1 MRLLLIPVAALT
13 VLLAACWH
21 RSAHALRIGQD
32 VEMPRG
38 LDSAGVANWVAQQ
51 RASCRGILVIG
62 EDRMPVVSFD
72 GTPVPYH
79 SPIIDVRCER
89 P

>member
-1 MRLLLIPVAALT
+1 MRPLLIPVAALT

-21 RSAHALRIGQD
+21 RSAHALRIGQQ
-32 VEMPRG
+32 VMMPPG

-51 RASCRGILVIG
+51 RARCPGIVRIL
-62 EDRMPVVSFD
+62 EDRMPVVSLD
-72 GTPVPYH
+72 GSPVPYH
-79 SPIIDVRCER
+79 SPIIDVRCAR

>member
-21 RSAHALRIGQD
+21 RSAHALRIGQE

-51 RASCRGILVIG
+51 RASCPGILVIEQG
-62 EDRMPVVSFD
+62 GLAVVSLD
-72 GTPVPYH
+72 GSPVPYY
-79 SPIIDVRCER
+79 SPIIGIRCER